1 MPAEFIASIFAGHQA
16 FRERAGGD
24 GRRGARDNSP
34 RRHGMGIENERG
46 RMLIASSISRC
57 ELLIVG
63 ADLVFAR

>member
-1 MPAEFIASIFAGHQA
+1 LPATKHSASGPAVTA
-16 FRERAGGD
+16 VEARATI
-24 GRRGARDNSP
+24 
-34 RRHGMGIENERG
+34 RHGGMGIENERG